1 MIIIMMIII
10 IIIIIISIYFGIE
23 TLFIWSGA
31 EGVAW
36 DGRSDHLKGNLGLIE
51 TIMMVMKE
59 NMADDDDDEVD
70 NHFNQEHL
78 L

>member
-1 MIIIMMIII
+1 MMMMMI

-36 DGRSDHLKGNLGLIE
+36 DGRSDHLKGNLGLKE
-51 TIMMVMKE
+51 TIMMMVKE
-59 NMADDDDDEVD
+59 NMADDDDDEVE